1 MIKGRGQVCVE
12 YRDKKDEKGVRMWK
26 LAIDL
31 GSAMTKIYRAD
42 TSSGIVL
49 AEPSCVAVAG
59 AEQEVKAIGKEAKN
73 LIGKTAE
80 FTSIIYPVYEGEIVD
95 MKLAAAML
103 KEFFARIGVKHA
115 ALRRAQ
121 ILLGV
126 PCGASARLLGDYAAL
141 AEECGLKKVYFV
153 EQPYLAAVGAGAVLS
168 DSDPVFSIDIGGG
181 VTNVAVVSADG
192 IIAGISMNIGGNN
205 MDANIMQKVAK
216 VNGLRIGA
224 LTAERI
230 KNELGSLS
238 PNARGSIVAEGSSVE
253 SLRPASASV
262 QAADLCECI
271 RVYIDKVIEYAG
283 AVLRKLPA
291 EVAATVNRNGVFL
304 SGGVMKIPHLP
315 QYIGAKLEMRQHV
328 CEEPQFATVLGGGGV
343 IRDKDLLTRFSK
355 ELDG

>member
-1 MIKGRGQVCVE
+1 MSLSE
-12 YRDKKDEKGVRMWK
+12 
-26 LAIDL
+26 LH
-31 GSAMTKIYRAD
+31 
-42 TSSGIVL
+42 
-49 AEPSCVAVAG
+49 G
-59 AEQEVKAIGKEAKN
+59 AEGLHRFQKTYGGKLTE
-73 LIGKTAE
+73 LIGSFGGAVGAE
-80 FTSIIYPVYEGEIVD
+80 IHI
-95 MKLAAAML
+95 L
-103 KEFFARIGVKHA
+103 FAFEHRHLFQRG
-115 ALRRAQ
+115 
-121 ILLGV
+121 
-126 PCGASARLLGDYAAL
+126 
-141 AEECGLKKVYFV
+141 
-153 EQPYLAAVGAGAVLS
+153 AAVGKRESEQPFIGKVLHQIIFVDHIHDRLAVGFKIELYFLH
-168 DSDPVFSIDIGGG
+168 DSGGIDIGGG

-230 KNELGSLS
+230 KNEIGSLS